1 MILSVHLWHVFSCN
15 IYCKFY
21 FTTLSCYYNSFGI
34 YFSLNTYFQYS
45 FAALSVAASKKKD
58 PPHFCGRSP
67 YSQLGSSACTN
78 YFAMYLAET

>member
-1 MILSVHLWHVFSCN
+1 MILSVHLLRVFSLN
-15 IYCKFY
+15 LHYKYSFA
-21 FTTLSCYYNSFGI
+21 TLSCCYDSFGI
-34 YFSLNTYFQYS
+34 YLSPNTYFQYS
-45 FAALSVAASKKKD
+45 FATLSVAAKQKER